1 MRAVLCL
8 FLLCLAV
15 GTARG
20 ELDTD
25 ASLQLMH
32 EIEEILAVA
41 FWNAT
46 LTNLGQS
53 PEEVA
58 TFLASRATLKDAPLG
73 LLKAGADAIQA
84 EVQSDLKLHE
94 TKLSDAYREAMGEV
108 LKQFPDITAALGQA
122 MADHE
127 GRKDALQR
135 FHDTQAQWNTKLA
148 GYAERLARA
157 AVGLPEFEP
166 PSGEAEF
173 AALHADYARQ
183 SAANQE
189 RFEKAR
195 QQTEEALRRA
205 KEGQDASDA
214 AAQELRASSAQLNAA
229 KARHL
234 ERRTRKTQ
242 PGEVNAVAQ

>member
-94 TKLSDAYREAMGEV
+94 TKLSDAYQKATERNGVV
-108 LKQFPDITAALGQA
+108 LTQFPELTAALGQA

-127 GRKDALQR
+127 GRKDALRR
-135 FHDTQAQWNTKLA
+135 FHDAHAQWNTKI
-148 GYAERLARA
+148 
-157 AVGLPEFEP
+157 
-166 PSGEAEF
+166 
-173 AALHADYARQ
+173 ARQ

-189 RFEKAR
+189 RYEKAR

-214 AAQELRASSAQLNAA
+214 AAQELRASSAQLDAA
-229 KARHL
+229 KAKHL

-242 PGEVNAVAQ
+242 PGEAVAVA